1 MKIRRSRFYSNGAL
15 CDSHTG
21 RVCYDSAVRI
31 IVNPAADGGRLGREW
46 PQIAERLSESG
57 LSSPVVFTEAPW
69 HATELAAKA
78 VAEGVQRVVVAGGD
92 GTVCEAAE
100 GLHRAGGGELAILP
114 LGTGNDG
121 ARTLGVPQD
130 LEEAARAVVDG
141 RIRSVD
147 LIRIGDHVVFNAI
160 GIGLTGDINDRA
172 MSIKA
177 SKVPLLRGI
186 LVYLVAALASLFRY
200 RMQRVR
206 MVAGDRSYNGTML
219 ILAVHGGP
227 TTGGGFA
234 LTPAAVPDDGLLDAC
249 LVEEVGPFGRL
260 MRLAAAMKG
269 TLGAKKGTHELQAP
283 WLELHFEEP
292 LPAHLDG
299 NSVTLEPPIARF
311 EVLPGAL
318 KVVVPDR

>member
-1 MKIRRSRFYSNGAL
+1 MQ
-15 CDSHTG
+15 
-21 RVCYDSAVRI
+21 I

-46 PQIAERLSESG
+46 PQIAERLASCG
-57 LSSPVVFTEAPW
+57 LSAPVVFTEAPW
-69 HATELAAKA
+69 HATELAARA
-78 VAEGVQRVVVAGGD
+78 VAEGVQRIVVAGGD

-100 GLHRAGGGELAILP
+100 GLWRSGAGELAVLP

-121 ARTLGVPQD
+121 ARTLGVPQ
-130 LEEAARAVVDG
+130 EIEAAARAAVGG

-160 GIGLTGDINDRA
+160 GVGLTGDINDRA

-177 SKVPLLRGI
+177 AKVPLLRGI

-200 RMQRVR
+200 RMQRIR
-206 MVAGDRSYNGTML
+206 MIAGDQKYEGTML

-234 LTPAAVPDDGLLDAC
+234 LTPTAVPDDGLLDAC

-260 MRLAAAMKG
+260 MRLVAAMKG
-269 TLGAKKGTHELQAP
+269 ALGDKKGTHELQAP
-283 WLELHFEEP
+283 WLELQFSEP

-299 NSVTLEPPIARF
+299 NSVTLEPPLARF

-318 KVVVPDR
+318 KVVVPER